1 VSGTTTVRR
10 VGEKRPTGGSAS
22 PLRRYLLPIVLIA
35 LALVFPFVDNA
46 LGTELL
52 FTVITIAIF
61 VMLALGLNIVVGFA
75 GLLDLGF
82 VAFYALGAYVIGW
95 FASSHFS
102 QVSFSFG
109 STVVSLSGGAVPGI
123 HISFW
128 LLLILAGAFTALC
141 GIIIGFP
148 TLRLRG
154 DYLAIVTLGFGEIIP
169 RFFQNGDDLGGFNL
183 TNGTI
188 GIKAIDAP
196 GIPFLPDSMP
206 TWQRF
211 SQLDLSPWYYTILAL
226 VLITVLVNVR
236 LQNSKLGRAWISVRE
251 DETAAAAM
259 GINPVT
265 TKLWAY
271 ALGAV
276 FGGIAGAFYGAF
288 IKNIFPDAFQ
298 FNISILILCMV
309 VLGGMGNIYGVI
321 LGAIAL
327 QGVNFYLLPQMNEW
341 VHAIGRAIG
350 NSGLAN
356 VDLPQYNFFIFGVI
370 LVLMMLLRPE
380 GIIPNRQRQEELHD
394 DDPTTGDALG
404 EPRG

>member
-1 VSGTTTVRR
+1 MSLVRR
-10 VGEKRPTGGSAS
+10 YG
-22 PLRRYLLPIVLIA
+22 LPAVLIL
-35 LALVFPFVDNA
+35 LAFLFPPINEFLDETIDVN
-46 LGTELL
+46 LMYPVI
-52 FTVITIAIF
+52 VITVYI
-61 VMLALGLNIVVGFA
+61 MLALGLNIVVGFA

-82 VAFYALGAYVIGW
+82 VAFYALGAYVVGW
-95 FASSHFS
+95 LASQHFR
-102 QVSFSFG
+102 QVSISFG
-109 STVVSLSGGAVPGI
+109 STASSVTGEPVPGI
-123 HISFW
+123 HLSFW
-128 LLLILAGAFTALC
+128 IILIIAGAFTALC
-141 GIIIGFP
+141 GVIIGAP

-169 RFFQNGDDLGGFNL
+169 RFFQNGNDLWGFNL

-196 GIPFLPDSMP
+196 GIPFLPDSMDA
-206 TWQRF
+206 WQEF
-211 SQLDLSPWYYTILAL
+211 GTLDLHPWYYTILVL
-226 VLITVLVNVR
+226 VLITIYVNIR
-236 LQNSKLGRAWISVRE
+236 LRDSRLGRAWISVRE

-288 IKNIFPDAFQ
+288 IANIFPTSFS

-327 QGVNFYLLPQMNEW
+327 QGINFYLLPQANDW
-341 VHAIGRAIG
+341 VHAIGESVGSQAL
-350 NSGLAN
+350 ST
-356 VDLPQYNFFIFGVI
+356 VDLPRYNFFLFGVI
-370 LVLMMLLRPE
+370 LVVMMLLRPE
-380 GIIPNRQRQEELHD
+380 GIIPNRQRAEELHGD
-394 DDPTTGDALG
+394 GGSSGDKGDAMG
-404 EPRG
+404 ERAHA

>member
-1 VSGTTTVRR
+1 MAARL
-10 VGEKRPTGGSAS
+10 KR
-22 PLRRYLLPIVLIA
+22 YWLPIVLIVAA
-35 LALVFPFVDNA
+35 LLFPFLDTA
-46 LGTELL
+46 LDAGLMYP
-52 FTVITIAIF
+52 VITIAIY

-82 VAFYALGAYVIGW
+82 VAFYALGAYVVGW
-95 FASSHFS
+95 FASSQFN

-109 STVVSLSGGAVPGI
+109 STAVSLSGGSPPGI
-123 HISFW
+123 HLSFW
-128 LLLILAGAFTALC
+128 ILLVLAGAFTALC
-141 GIIIGFP
+141 GVIIGFP

-188 GIKAIDAP
+188 GIKAIDSP
-196 GIPFLPDSMP
+196 GIPFMPDSLS
-206 TWQRF
+206 TLQRF
-211 SQLDLSPWYYTILAL
+211 SSLDLNPWYYTILIL
-226 VLITVLVNVR
+226 VLITIYVNVR
-236 LQNSKLGRAWISVRE
+236 LQDSRLGRAWISVRE

-276 FGGIAGAFYGAF
+276 FGGLAGAFYGAF
-288 IKNIFPDAFQ
+288 TKNIFPDAFQ
-298 FNISILILCMV
+298 FNVSILILCMV
-309 VLGGMGNIYGVI
+309 ILGGMGNIYGVI

-327 QGVNFYLLPQMNEW
+327 QGLNFYLLPKINDW
-341 VHAIGRAIG
+341 VHAIGNLVG
-350 NSGLAN
+350 SPLLSGA
-356 VDLPQYNFFIFGVI
+356 DIPKYNFFLFGVI

-380 GIIPNRQRQEELHD
+380 GIIPNRQRQEELRG
-394 DDPTTGDALG
+394 GDE
-404 EPRG
+404 EPAATEPARV

>member
-1 VSGTTTVRR
+1 MR
-10 VGEKRPTGGSAS
+10 KYWLSA
-22 PLRRYLLPIVLIA
+22 LLIVAAFVFPIVDEAFETLLIYP
-35 LALVFPFVDNA
+35 VIIV
-46 LGTELL
+46 
-52 FTVITIAIF
+52 TVY

-82 VAFYALGAYVIGW
+82 VAFYALGAYVVGW
-95 FASSHFS
+95 LASSQFN
-102 QVSFSFG
+102 QVSFSLW
-109 STVVSLSGGAVPGI
+109 TAAVSLTGEPLEGI

-128 LLLILAGAFTALC
+128 LILIVAGAFTALC
-141 GIIIGFP
+141 GVIIGFP

-188 GIKAIDAP
+188 GIKAVDPP
-196 GIPFLPDSMP
+196 GIQFLPESLDAWKQFG
-206 TWQRF
+206 T
-211 SQLDLSPWYYTILAL
+211 LDLHPWYYTILML
-226 VLITVLVNVR
+226 VLIAIYVNIR
-236 LQNSKLGRAWISVRE
+236 LRDSRLGRAWISVRE

-276 FGGIAGAFYGAF
+276 FGGIAGAFYGSF
-288 IKNIFPDAFQ
+288 IASIFPTSFS
-298 FNISILILCMV
+298 FNISILVLCMV

-327 QGVNFYLLPQMNEW
+327 QGLNFYLLPKINEW
-341 VHAIGRAIG
+341 VHAIGDSLGISLLSHADI
-350 NSGLAN
+350 
-356 VDLPQYNFFIFGVI
+356 PKYNFFLFGII
-370 LVLMMLLRPE
+370 LVLMMLMRPE
-380 GIIPNRQRQEELHD
+380 GIIPNRQRAEELHEAD
-394 DDPTTGDALG
+394 AGSGDAM
-404 EPRG
+404 RGVSRA

>member
-1 VSGTTTVRR
+1 VTL
-10 VGEKRPTGGSAS
+10 
-22 PLRRYLLPIVLIA
+22 LRRYWLPALLIVIA
-35 LALVFPFVDNA
+35 FVFPVVD
-46 LGTELL
+46 ESFDLL
-52 FTVITIAIF
+52 LIYPVIIITVY

-82 VAFYALGAYVIGW
+82 VAFYALGAYVVGW
-95 FASSHFS
+95 FASSHFN
-102 QVSFSFG
+102 QVRLSFG
-109 STVVSLSGGAVPGI
+109 TAASSLTGEPLDGI

-128 LLLILAGAFTALC
+128 LLLIVAGAFTALC
-141 GIIIGFP
+141 GVIIGAP

-188 GIKAIDAP
+188 GIKAVDPP
-196 GIPFLPDSMP
+196 GVPFLPESLDAWRQFG
-206 TWQRF
+206 T
-211 SQLDLSPWYYTILAL
+211 LDLHPWYYTILMM
-226 VLITVLVNVR
+226 VLIAIYVNFR
-236 LQNSKLGRAWISVRE
+236 LRDSRLGRAWISVRE

-276 FGGIAGAFYGAF
+276 FGGLAGAFYGSF
-288 IKNIFPDAFQ
+288 IASIFPTSFS
-298 FNISILILCMV
+298 FNISILVLCMV

-327 QGVNFYLLPQMNEW
+327 QGLNFYLLPKINEW
-341 VHAIGRAIG
+341 VHAIGNAVGSPLLSQADI
-350 NSGLAN
+350 
-356 VDLPQYNFFIFGVI
+356 PKYNFFLFGII

-380 GIIPNRQRQEELHD
+380 GIIPNRQRAEELHGED
-394 DDPTTGDALG
+394 SGDAMQG
-404 EPRG
+404 ASRA

>member
-1 VSGTTTVRR
+1 MTL
-10 VGEKRPTGGSAS
+10 
-22 PLRRYLLPIVLIA
+22 LRRYWLPALLIVIAFLFPIVDEAFDLLLIYP
-35 LALVFPFVDNA
+35 VIII
-46 LGTELL
+46 
-52 FTVITIAIF
+52 TVYI
-61 VMLALGLNIVVGFA
+61 MLALGLNIVVGFA

-95 FASSHFS
+95 FASSQFN
-102 QVSFSFG
+102 QVSFSLWTAA
-109 STVVSLSGGAVPGI
+109 SSLTGEPLDGI

-141 GIIIGFP
+141 GVIIGFP

-188 GIKAIDAP
+188 GIKAVDPP
-196 GIPFLPDSMP
+196 GIQFLPESLDAWKQFG
-206 TWQRF
+206 T
-211 SQLDLSPWYYTILAL
+211 LDLHPWYYTILVM
-226 VLITVLVNVR
+226 VLIAIYVNIR
-236 LQNSKLGRAWISVRE
+236 LRDSRLGRAWISVRE

-276 FGGIAGAFYGAF
+276 FGGLAGAFYGSF
-288 IKNIFPDAFQ
+288 IASIFPTSFS
-298 FNISILILCMV
+298 FNISILVLCMV

-327 QGVNFYLLPQMNEW
+327 QGLNFYLLPKINEW
-341 VHAIGRAIG
+341 VHAIGNAVGSPALSQADI
-350 NSGLAN
+350 
-356 VDLPQYNFFIFGVI
+356 PKYNFFLFGVI

-380 GIIPNRQRQEELHD
+380 GIIPNRQRAEELRGED
-394 DDPTTGDALG
+394 SGGDAMQG
-404 EPRG
+404 ASRA

>member
-1 VSGTTTVRR
+1 LTL
-10 VGEKRPTGGSAS
+10 
-22 PLRRYLLPIVLIA
+22 LRRYWLPALLIVIAFVFPIVDEA
-35 LALVFPFVDNA
+35 F
-46 LGTELL
+46 ELL
-52 FTVITIAIF
+52 LIYPVIIITVYI
-61 VMLALGLNIVVGFA
+61 MLALGLNIVVGFA

-82 VAFYALGAYVIGW
+82 VAFYALGAYVVGW
-95 FASSHFS
+95 FASSHFNK
-102 QVSFSFG
+102 VSFSLG
-109 STVVSLSGGAVPGI
+109 TAAKSLTGEPLQGI

-141 GIIIGFP
+141 GVIIGFP

-188 GIKAIDAP
+188 GIKAVDPP
-196 GIPFLPDSMP
+196 GLPFLPDSLDAWKQFG
-206 TWQRF
+206 T
-211 SQLDLSPWYYTILAL
+211 LDLHPWYYTILVM
-226 VLITVLVNVR
+226 VLIAIYVNIR
-236 LQNSKLGRAWISVRE
+236 LRDSRLGRAWISVRE

-276 FGGIAGAFYGAF
+276 FGGLAGAFYGSF
-288 IKNIFPDAFQ
+288 IASIFPTSFS
-298 FNISILILCMV
+298 FNISILVLCMV

-327 QGVNFYLLPQMNEW
+327 QGLNFYLLPKINEW
-341 VHAIGRAIG
+341 VHAIGNAIG
-350 NSGLAN
+350 SPLLSEA
-356 VDLPQYNFFIFGVI
+356 DIPKYNFFLFGII

-380 GIIPNRQRQEELHD
+380 GIIPNRQRAEELRGED
-394 DDPTTGDALG
+394 SGGDAMQG
-404 EPRG
+404 ASRA

>member
-1 VSGTTTVRR
+1 M
-10 VGEKRPTGGSAS
+10 
-22 PLRRYLLPIVLIA
+22 RRYWLPALLIVAAFVFPIVDEAFDTLLIY
-35 LALVFPFVDNA
+35 P
-46 LGTELL
+46 
-52 FTVITIAIF
+52 VIIVAVY

-82 VAFYALGAYVIGW
+82 VAFYALGAYVVGW
-95 FASSHFS
+95 FASSQFY

-109 STVVSLSGGAVPGI
+109 TAASSLTGEPLQGI

-128 LLLILAGAFTALC
+128 FLLILAGAFTALC
-141 GIIIGFP
+141 GVIIGAP

-188 GIKAIDAP
+188 GIKAVDPP
-196 GIPFLPDSMP
+196 GFPFLPESLDAWKQFG
-206 TWQRF
+206 T
-211 SQLDLSPWYYTILAL
+211 LDLHPWYYTILVM
-226 VLITVLVNVR
+226 VLIAIYVNIR
-236 LQNSKLGRAWISVRE
+236 LRDSRLGRAWISVRE

-276 FGGIAGAFYGAF
+276 FGGLAGAYYGSF
-288 IKNIFPDAFQ
+288 IASIFPTSFS
-298 FNISILILCMV
+298 FNISILVLCMV

-327 QGVNFYLLPQMNEW
+327 QGLNFYLLPKINEW
-341 VHAIGRAIG
+341 VHSIGDYLGSSLLSEADI
-350 NSGLAN
+350 
-356 VDLPQYNFFIFGVI
+356 PKYNFFLFGII

-380 GIIPNRQRQEELHD
+380 GIIPNRQRAEELRGD
-394 DDPTTGDALG
+394 DAGTGDAMG
-404 EPRG
+404 GAPRA

>member
-1 VSGTTTVRR
+1 MVF
-10 VGEKRPTGGSAS
+10 
-22 PLRRYLLPIVLIA
+22 LRKYWLPAVLIA
-35 LALVFPFVDNA
+35 LAFVFPILSPVLEEVTDVS
-46 LGTELL
+46 LL
-52 FTVITIAIF
+52 YPAIIIAVYI
-61 VMLALGLNIVVGFA
+61 VLALGLNIVIGFA

-82 VAFYALGAYVIGW
+82 VAFYALGAYVVGW
-95 FASSHFS
+95 LASGHFQ

-109 STVVSLSGGAVPGI
+109 STASSLSGEAPAGI

-128 LLLILAGAFTALC
+128 LVLLIAGAFTALC
-141 GIIIGFP
+141 GVIIGAP

-169 RFFQNGDDLGGFNL
+169 RFFLNGNDLGGFNL

-188 GIKAIDAP
+188 GIKAIDSP
-196 GIPFLPDSMP
+196 GIQFLPDSALA
-206 TWQRF
+206 WQRF
-211 SQLDLSPWYYTILAL
+211 GTLELNPWYYTVLVL

-236 LQNSKLGRAWISVRE
+236 LQNSRLGRAWISVRE

-276 FGGIAGAFYGAF
+276 FGGIGGAFYGAF
-288 IKNIFPDAFQ
+288 VKNIFPTSFS

-309 VLGGMGNIYGVI
+309 ILGGMGNIYGVI
-321 LGAIAL
+321 LGAIVL
-327 QGVNFYLLPQMNEW
+327 QGLNFALLPQIRTW
-341 VHAIGRAIG
+341 VNDIGASID
-350 NSGLAN
+350 SPLLAN
-356 VDLPQYNFFIFGVI
+356 IDVARYNFLLFGLI

-380 GIIPNRQRQEELHD
+380 GIIPNRQRAEELHD
-394 DDPTTGDALG
+394 DNPGSGDAMSG
-404 EPRG
+404 PARA

>member
-1 VSGTTTVRR
+1 LTL
-10 VGEKRPTGGSAS
+10 
-22 PLRRYLLPIVLIA
+22 LRRYWLPALLIVIAFVFPIVDEA
-35 LALVFPFVDNA
+35 F
-46 LGTELL
+46 ELL
-52 FTVITIAIF
+52 LIYPVIIITVY

-82 VAFYALGAYVIGW
+82 VAFYALGAYVVGW
-95 FASSHFS
+95 FASSHFK
-102 QVSFSFG
+102 QVSFSLG
-109 STVVSLSGGAVPGI
+109 TAASSLTGEPLEGI

-128 LLLILAGAFTALC
+128 LILIIAGAFTALC
-141 GIIIGFP
+141 GVIIGAP

-188 GIKAIDAP
+188 GIKAVDPP
-196 GIPFLPDSMP
+196 GIPFLPESLDAWRQFG
-206 TWQRF
+206 T
-211 SQLDLSPWYYTILAL
+211 LDLHPWYYTILVM
-226 VLITVLVNVR
+226 VLIAIYVNIR
-236 LQNSKLGRAWISVRE
+236 LQDSRLGRAWISVRE

-276 FGGIAGAFYGAF
+276 FGGLAGAFYGSF
-288 IKNIFPDAFQ
+288 IASIFPTSFS
-298 FNISILILCMV
+298 FNISILVLCMV

-327 QGVNFYLLPQMNEW
+327 QGLNFYLLPKINEW
-341 VHAIGRAIG
+341 VHAIGNAVGSPLLSQADI
-350 NSGLAN
+350 
-356 VDLPQYNFFIFGVI
+356 PKYNFFLFGVI

-380 GIIPNRQRQEELHD
+380 GIIPNRQRAEELHGED
-394 DDPTTGDALG
+394 SGGDAMQG
-404 EPRG
+404 ASRA